1 MHLKFP
7 YFTYLHLSRT
17 ITLLLLV
24 KVFRAKS
31 VFIKESCK
39 KRKKKKKDS
48 KIRGILSDRAQSG
61 KIRNGKK

>member
-24 KVFRAKS
+24 KVFRAR
-31 VFIKESCK
+31 E
-39 KRKKKKKDS
+39 
-48 KIRGILSDRAQSG
+48 IRIY
-61 KIRNGKK
+61 